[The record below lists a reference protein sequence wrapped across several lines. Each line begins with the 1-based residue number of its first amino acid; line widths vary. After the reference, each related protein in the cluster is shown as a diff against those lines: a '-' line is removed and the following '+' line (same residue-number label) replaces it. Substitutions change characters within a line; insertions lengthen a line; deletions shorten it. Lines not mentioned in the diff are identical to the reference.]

1 MFSFKGATPRIQN
14 SNQKTPKR
22 YQLTMTFPCVKTVLA
37 TFLISIEKLDLSL
50 KEKEKI
56 LWKKVRGFVDS
67 EFMKTC
73 HEHVTSKV
81 NTR

>member
-1 MFSFKGATPRIQN
+1 
-14 SNQKTPKR
+14 
-22 YQLTMTFPCVKTVLA
+22 MTFPCVKTVLA

-73 HEHVTSKV
+73 HEHVSTWIEQKPKIV
-81 NTR
+81 TIL